1 VTFLFTDIE
10 GSTRRWEADAEAMR
24 VALAVHDE
32 VLGVVID
39 SHGGWIFKHTG
50 DGVCAAF
57 SSASDAIGAAV
68 DGQRRLA
75 LPVRMGI
82 ATGSVELRGDDYFG
96 PALNR
101 TARVMGAGHG
111 GQILV
116 AAPTAA
122 LAAGEDLIDLGAH
135 RLRDLSGA
143 EHLFQVRADG
153 LRSVFL
159 PLRTLDAT
167 PGNLP
172 VLTTSFVGRTS
183 EVKEV
188 VELVRAHRLVTLTG
202 VGGVGKTRLALQVAA
217 ELTGEFLDGVW
228 LIELAPV
235 VDPGA
240 VPDAVATALGVT
252 TPAGNSIGASVAQAL
267 SGRRLLVVLDNCE
280 HVLDETA
287 ALAEA
292 ILAGASTVHILATS
306 REGLRA
312 GAEQLWPVPSLDTQA
327 GEVSPAAELFVERAK
342 AVNPTF
348 DHSDATTMAAVAD
361 ICSRLDGIALAIE
374 LAAARMLAMSPQ
386 DLRDRLGDRFRLLSG
401 PRRGLERH
409 QTLRQAVNWSYDLLD
424 DNERTLLAHCS
435 VFAGGFDA
443 AAAARLLD
451 WSDDYAV
458 LDGLESLVRKSLV
471 TVDQSGGH
479 ARYGMYETIR
489 QFAEEQLAASGTIEA
504 VRDRHATY
512 YADQAVA
519 QWARWDG
526 PRQPETLVWVDA
538 EFANLRAAFQWAS
551 GRNDLVTAT
560 AVAAHT
566 AMLAFGLERYVE
578 PVGWAEQ
585 LLPAATDAAIP
596 QLPRLCI
603 AASHC
608 SYIFRSDDG
617 IRYAEQAVALEQDA
631 RYVPFENGWAHYWHG
646 TAYIFAGQLDVALAI
661 YTDQAASDGSAHVQG
676 RIGQTFTL
684 GLLGRSEEAIAL
696 VDEAIRLA
704 RAHGNPWLIAHAL
717 NAAGYAYQQADPVCA
732 LDWFHQCLA
741 YSVENSP
748 FFVSIAALRAAP
760 VEMFNGDPAHALDL
774 YDRALESYY
783 QCGNVLMT
791 AQTISSLADAFHWV
805 QHPDIAAILDGAAAR
820 HPNHPNLDPDTRQRL
835 RATLGEATYEGHFAA
850 GAAMD
855 LPEATRFARD
865 HIEAARRELNA
876 SNRSP
881 ELTIGGNPS

>member
-10 GSTRRWEADAEAMR
+10 GSTRRWETDGEAMR

-32 VLGVVID
+32 VLRAVID
-39 SHGGWIFKHTG
+39 AHRGWMFKHTG

-57 SSASDAIGAAV
+57 STAGDAIDAAV
-68 DGQRRLA
+68 DGQRQLA

-82 ATGSVELRGDDYFG
+82 ATGSVELRGADYFG

-101 TARVMGAGHG
+101 TARVMAAGHG

-116 AAPTAA
+116 AATTAA
-122 LAAGEDLIDLGAH
+122 LATSRDLVDLGVL

-153 LRSVFL
+153 LRSAFL
-159 PLRTLDAT
+159 PLQTLDAT

-172 VLTTSFVGRTS
+172 VMTTSFVGRTS

-217 ELTGEFLDGVW
+217 ELTGEFPDGVW
-228 LIELAPV
+228 FIELAPV
-235 VDPGA
+235 VDPRA

-252 TPAGNSIGASVAQAL
+252 NPYGDSMGASVAQAL

-280 HVLDETA
+280 HVLDDTA
-287 ALAEA
+287 ALVEA

-312 GAEQLWPVPSLDTQA
+312 GAEQLWPVPSLDARA
-327 GEVSPAAELFVERAK
+327 GETSPAAELFVERAK
-342 AVNPTF
+342 AVNPLF
-348 DHSDATTMAAVAD
+348 DQGDAAAMAAVAE

-374 LAAARMLAMSPQ
+374 LAAARMVAMSPQ

-409 QTLRQAVNWSYDLLD
+409 QTLRQAVSWSYDLLE
-424 DNERTLLAHCS
+424 DNERILLTHCS
-435 VFAGGFDA
+435 VFAGGFDSA
-443 AAAARLLD
+443 AAAHLVD
-451 WSDDYAV
+451 WSDDYTA

-471 TVDQSGGH
+471 TVDQAGGH

-489 QFAEEQLAASGTIEA
+489 QFAEEQLAASGSIEA
-504 VRDRHATY
+504 VRDRHAAY
-512 YADQAVA
+512 YADQSVT

-551 GRNDLVTAT
+551 GRHDLVTAT
-560 AVAAHT
+560 TVAAHT
-566 AMLAFGLERYVE
+566 AMLAFGLERYSE

-585 LLPAATDAAIP
+585 LMPAATDAAIP

-608 SYIFRSDDG
+608 SYIFRPDDG
-617 IRYAEQAVALEQDA
+617 VRYAEQAVALEQDA

-661 YTDQAASDGSAHVQG
+661 YTDQAARDGSAQVQG
-676 RIGQTFTL
+676 RIGRTFTL
-684 GLLGRSEEAIAL
+684 GMLGRSEEAIAL
-696 VDEAIRLA
+696 VDDAIRLA

-717 NAAGYAYQQADPVCA
+717 NAAGYAYQQADPERA
-732 LDWFHQCLA
+732 LDWHHQAIA

-760 VEMFNGDPAHALDL
+760 LEMLNGDPCHGLEL
-774 YDRALESYY
+774 YDRALQSYY

-791 AQTISSLADAFHWV
+791 AGTISGLADAFHRL
-805 QHPDIAAILDGAAAR
+805 QHPDIAAILAGAAAR
-820 HPNHPNLDPDTRQRL
+820 HPIVVNPDTEQGL
-835 RATLGEATYEGHFAA
+835 RATLGEATYADHFAT

-865 HIEAARRELNA
+865 HIETARHELIA
-876 SNRSP
+876 GNRSP
-881 ELTIGGNPS
+881 DDWSRSP

>member
-10 GSTRRWEADAEAMR
+10 GSTRRWEADRDTMR
-24 VALAVHDE
+24 VALAAHDE
-32 VLGVVID
+32 VLRSVID
-39 SHGGWIFKHTG
+39 THAGWMFKHTG

-57 SSASDAIGAAV
+57 SSADDAIAAAV
-68 DGQRRLA
+68 AAQRRLE

-82 ATGSVELRGDDYFG
+82 ATGTVDLRGDDYFG

-101 TARVMGAGHG
+101 AARVMSAGHG

-116 AAPTAA
+116 AAATAA
-122 LAAGEDLIDLGAH
+122 LAPGQDLVDLGVY

-153 LRSVFL
+153 LRSAFR

-172 VLTTSFVGRTS
+172 VMTTSLVGRTR

-217 ELTGEFLDGVW
+217 ELTGEFPDGVW
-228 LIELAPV
+228 FIELAPV

-240 VPDAVATALGVT
+240 VPSAVATALGVT
-252 TPAGNSIGASVAQAL
+252 RPVGDSIGASVAQAL

-287 ALAEA
+287 AVVDAV
-292 ILAGASTVHILATS
+292 LAGAPTVWVLATS

-312 GAEQLWPVPSLDTQA
+312 GGEQLWPVPSLDTRA

-342 AVNPTF
+342 AVNPLF
-348 DHSDATTMAAVAD
+348 DQGDAATMAAVAE

-374 LAAARMLAMSPQ
+374 LAAARMVAMSPQ

-409 QTLRQAVNWSYDLLD
+409 QTLRQAVSWSYDLLE
-424 DNERTLLAHCS
+424 DNERILLTHCS

-443 AAAARLLD
+443 AAAAHLVD
-451 WSDDYAV
+451 WPDEYSA

-471 TVDQSGGH
+471 TVDQAGGH

-489 QFAEEQLAASGTIEA
+489 QFAEEQLGASGSIEA
-504 VRDRHATY
+504 IRDRHATY
-512 YADQAVA
+512 YADQAEVR
-519 QWARWDG
+519 WARWDG
-526 PRQPETLVWVDA
+526 PRQPETFVWVDA

-551 GRNDLVTAT
+551 RRNDLVTAT
-560 AVAAHT
+560 VVVAHT
-566 AMLAFGLERYVE
+566 AMLAFGLENFE

-585 LLPAATDAAIP
+585 LLPAATDAGIP

-608 SYIFRSDDG
+608 SYTSSPVDG
-617 IRYAEQAVALEQDA
+617 VRYAEQAVALEQDG
-631 RYVPFENGWAHYWHG
+631 RYVPFENGWAHYWHA
-646 TAYIFAGQLDVALAI
+646 TAYLFAGQYNVALAI
-661 YTDQAASDGSAHVQG
+661 YSDQAARDGSAQVQG
-676 RIGQTFTL
+676 RVGQLFPL
-684 GLLGRSEEAIAL
+684 GMLGRSDEAIAL

-704 RAHGNPWLIAHAL
+704 RAHGNPWLIANAL
-717 NAAGYAYQQADPVCA
+717 NSAGHAYQQADPARA
-732 LDWFHQCLA
+732 LDWHHQALA
-741 YSVENSP
+741 YSLENSP
-748 FFVSIAALRAAP
+748 FFVSAAAQAAAP
-760 VEMFNGDPAHALDL
+760 VEMFNGDPRHALDL
-774 YDRALESYY
+774 YDRAIESFY
-783 QCGNVLMT
+783 QCGNVLLTTGM
-791 AQTISSLADAFHWV
+791 ISSLADAFRWL
-805 QHPDIAAILDGAAAR
+805 QHPDLAAILDGAAAR
-820 HPNHPNLDPDTRQRL
+820 HIQVGSDTGQRP
-835 RATLGEATYEGHFAA
+835 RATLGEATYEGHFAT

-855 LPEATRFARD
+855 LPEAVRFARD
-865 HIEAARRELNA
+865 HIEAARHELDA
-876 SNRSP
+876 ITSEP
-881 ELTIGGNPS
+881 